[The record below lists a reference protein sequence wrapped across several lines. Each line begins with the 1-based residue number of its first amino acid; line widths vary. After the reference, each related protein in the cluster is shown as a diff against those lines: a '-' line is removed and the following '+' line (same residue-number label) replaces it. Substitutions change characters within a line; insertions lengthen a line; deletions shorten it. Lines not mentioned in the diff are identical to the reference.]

1 LPPRFLRFFN
11 TLYIPEL
18 EQESINLIF
27 SEITKGIFRRY
38 KLKSEVMELI
48 DNKSIVNATLSL
60 YEMAKLQ
67 FLPTPSKS
75 HYLFNMRDV
84 SKVIQGLSMIKAS
97 SLSTPD
103 NLVKLWVHEFQR
115 VFEDRLINEDDKKF
129 IRD

>member
-1 LPPRFLRFFN
+1 
-11 TLYIPEL
+11 
-18 EQESINLIF
+18 
-27 SEITKGIFRRY
+27 
-38 KLKSEVMELI
+38 
-48 DNKSIVNATLSL
+48 
-60 YEMAKLQ
+60 
-67 FLPTPSKS
+67 
-75 HYLFNMRDV
+75 MRDV